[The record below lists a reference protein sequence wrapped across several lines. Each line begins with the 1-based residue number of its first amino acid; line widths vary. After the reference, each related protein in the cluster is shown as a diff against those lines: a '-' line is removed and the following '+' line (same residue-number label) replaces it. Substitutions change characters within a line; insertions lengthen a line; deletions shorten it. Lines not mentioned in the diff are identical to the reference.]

1 MTNYV
6 KNSRK
11 NYYKHLGRIVTE
23 VLVQFKDEDP
33 SWIPLD
39 TYESMPGIVLSDKES
54 SYWKGELEGE
64 EFNWALDKY
73 GYEYTPPNFPSRY

>member
-1 MTNYV
+1 MDKFIQNTRTVHYRNLE
-6 KNSRK
+6 KN
-11 NYYKHLGRIVTE
+11 VTE

-64 EFNWALDKY
+64 EFKWALDKY